1 MARPPVFVV
10 NLAGD
15 RARWARIS
23 ANLGESGLSWFQRF
37 EAVDGRL
44 LAEDV
49 KSESVDRDFFTRWY
63 GRPPSAGEVGCTLS
77 HLGVYQRL
85 LNMQAAFALVL
96 EDDALVLPE
105 TAALLGDPQLRAWLA
120 ADAPRVLLLSVAD
133 RYLKRGAIRL
143 GARHELVRVRN
154 AWLAHAYLVNRAAAR
169 LLLARQKPIRFLVDD
184 WLDLD
189 MVWGLEVSAVQPP
202 CALLHETAAA
212 SSLDPER
219 QGLRTES
226 RSPGLEKRLRRF
238 RRRLADA
245 LFYKPFY
252 GLAKG
257 TRVR

>member
-1 MARPPVFVV
+1 MDALPIFVV
-10 NLAGD
+10 NLAG
-15 RARWARIS
+15 AKERWERIS
-23 ANLGESGLSWFQRF
+23 VNLRQLNLSTYQRF
-37 EAVDGRL
+37 GAVDGRRL
-44 LAEDV
+44 PNKVLR
-49 KSESVDRDFFTRWY
+49 ESVDRDRFAAWY
-63 GRPPSAGEVGCTLS
+63 GRPPSPGEVGCTLS

-85 LNMQAAFALVL
+85 LNMQSAFALVL

-143 GARHELVRVRN
+143 GGRHELVRVRN
-154 AWLAHAYLVNRAAAR
+154 AWLAHAYLVNRAAAS

-219 QGLRTES
+219 QGLRREEGLPT
-226 RSPGLEKRLRRF
+226 LEKRLRRF
-238 RRRLADA
+238 CRRLADA

-252 GLAKG
+252 GLGKG
-257 TRVR
+257 VRVR